1 MQNPTHILEPSLAGH
16 DSSSLIF
23 LDINGCVQTWVDIK
37 CIEASLKPYTNP
49 TSDGY
54 VAEATKPLL
63 VLEKDK
69 YNELVEI
76 CLQQFCSNMR
86 RNIQC
91 FEPFGYKQI
100 RLWLCEGSN

>member
-37 CIEASLKPYTNP
+37 CIEASLQTKP

-54 VAEATKPLL
+54 VAEATRPLL
-63 VLEKDK
+63 VEKNND
-69 YNELVEI
+69 NELVEI

-86 RNIQC
+86 SNIQC
-91 FEPFGYKQI
+91 FEPFGYKQFL
-100 RLWLCEGSN
+100 LWLREGAN